1 MRRLPRRTQRHHRHR
16 NPHHLRPN
24 LRRSQHHPPLRHHL
38 RHRHQNLRRLRL
50 SQHRHLRL
58 LLLPPSRPL
67 SRSADQNASQLL
79 KHQHLS
85 RRKLQYRRNHQRL
98 RRLQCLNSRQTRSR
112 AASRVM
118 TSPSS
123 AHARTV
129 KNLLHVQPLKS
140 RLPCQHRHLRQ
151 MLRHLHRTLLHLH
164 PPRHQHQMRRQPLM
178 HRHHHRTVL
187 QVARPQPV
195 KPCRIRLLLRRK
207 KLLP

>member
-1 MRRLPRRTQRHHRHR
+1 MQRLPRRTQRHHQHR
-16 NPHHLRPN
+16 NPHHQRPS

-38 RHRHQNLRRLRL
+38 RHQHQNLRRLRL
-50 SQHRHLRL
+50 SQHRHQRL
-58 LLLPPSRPL
+58 LLLPPNRHL
-67 SRSADQNASQLL
+67 SRSADQNVSQPP
-79 KHQHLS
+79 KHRHLN

-98 RRLQCLNSRQTRSR
+98 RKRRCRNSRQTHNR

-118 TSPSS
+118 ISPSS

-129 KNLLHVQPLKS
+129 KNLLHVPPLKS
-140 RLPCQHRHLRQ
+140 RLLCQHRHLHQ
-151 MLRHLHRTLLHLH
+151 MLRHLRRTLLHLH
-164 PPRHQHQMRRQPLM
+164 PPRHQPQTRRQPLT

-195 KPCRIRLLLRRK
+195 KPCRIRSLLRRK